1 MPNKSP
7 GVTLQAYLD
16 ALRNVHDVLNTLET
30 HETPKQPTAALGGPK
45 LLPTGSSS
53 VGEGQK
59 LLLPWAPGVHQH
71 QKLSCTHVPFRL
83 HMCRGMDCVRAH
95 HTTGSM
101 QLHPPHSK
109 PVASASP
116 MRATAH
122 QWVQVKGHRQC
133 CDHVPAQTLHID
145 PADFG
150 PLRTSHLHTHTQT
163 ACRHVA
169 THARSCR
176 TSSCEAPWADA
187 SQHWRHSIKAAH
199 E

>member
-1 MPNKSP
+1 MRCGMCTISS
-7 GVTLQAYLD
+7 TLWRHTRHQSS
-16 ALRNVHDVLNTLET
+16 
-30 HETPKQPTAALGGPK
+30 QQQPK

-53 VGEGQK
+53 IGEGHK
-59 LLLPWAPGVHQH
+59 LLLPWGPGVHQH

-133 CDHVPAQTLHID
+133 CDHVPAQPLHID

-150 PLRTSHLHTHTQT
+150 PLRTSHLHTYTHKQ
-163 ACRHVA
+163 HVVM
-169 THARSCR
+169 
-176 TSSCEAPWADA
+176 
-187 SQHWRHSIKAAH
+187 
-199 E
+199 